1 MACRWMTNERA
12 VSGVRSARRKR
23 SAFFA
28 VAVSVLGASSAM
40 SVATPASAQA
50 QKPSPSA
57 SEELK
62 VARELFQDAY
72 KDEQEKR
79 YAQALEKFQ
88 RVAAV
93 KESASVRYRIA
104 SVIEALGRLRE
115 ARDAFRALAASK
127 STLAGAEQ
135 EVADSAAERAHA
147 LDKKVPKLVIRLQDN
162 PPADVRVTIDGA
174 PAPITTATRAI
185 ELDPGEHVILASSPT
200 SNPSETKVQ
209 LVAGTDTPVIVTLTP
224 LKTTTAPPPPP
235 PPPTRN
241 NTLAYVALGAG
252 GVLLVTGV
260 ALLLV
265 REGDISDIEA
275 ACPDGACPVG
285 KRSDLESKRDQAELF
300 GPLGVTLGVL
310 GLAAAGTGAYLLL
323 RPTPSGQDSP
333 PSSAL
338 RSRSV
343 ESRDRFPSVRIGPRP
358 VMGGAMIGASASF

>member
-1 MACRWMTNERA
+1 MACRWMMNERA

-28 VAVSVLGASSAM
+28 TALAVLGASFSM

-50 QKPSPSA
+50 QKPSSAA

-62 VARELFQDAY
+62 AARELFQDAY

-127 STLAGAEQ
+127 SGLAANEQ

-147 LDKKVPKLVIRLQDN
+147 LDKKMPKLVIRLQDN
-162 PPADVRVTIDGA
+162 PPADARVTIDGA
-174 PAPITTATRAI
+174 PAPVTSAPRTI

-209 LVAGTDTPVIVTLTP
+209 LVEGAEAPVIVTLTP
-224 LKTTTAPPPPP
+224 LVATAPPPPP
-235 PPPTRN
+235 PAAKRN

-275 ACPDGACPVG
+275 ACPGGACPVG
-285 KRSDLESKRDQAELF
+285 KRTDLESKRDQAELF
-300 GPLGVTLGVL
+300 GPLGVTLGVV

-323 RPTPSGQDSP
+323 RPAPSQDSGP
-333 PSSAL
+333 ASAV
-338 RSRSV
+338 RST
-343 ESRDRFPSVRIGPRP
+343 FPSVRIGPRP
-358 VMGGAMIGASASF
+358 VMGGAMIGASATF

>member
-1 MACRWMTNERA
+1 MGCRWMTNERT
-12 VSGVRSARRKR
+12 VSGVRSARRTR
-23 SAFFA
+23 SAF
-28 VAVSVLGASSAM
+28 VGVTLSVLGASL
-40 SVATPASAQA
+40 ATSFAPAAYAQA
-50 QKPSPSA
+50 QRPSSA
-57 SEELK
+57 PSEELK
-62 VARELFQDAY
+62 AARELFQDAY

-104 SVIEALGRLRE
+104 SVIEALGRLHD

-127 STLAGAEQ
+127 STLAPTEQ

-147 LDKKVPKLVIRLQDN
+147 LDRRMPKLVIRLQDN
-162 PPADVRVTIDGA
+162 APADVRVTIDGA
-174 PAPITTATRAI
+174 PAPVTTAVRTI

-200 SNPSETKVQ
+200 SSPSETKVQ
-209 LVAGTDTPVIVTLTP
+209 LVEGAEAQVVVTLTP
-224 LKTTTAPPPPP
+224 LKTGAPPPP

-252 GVLLVTGV
+252 GVLFVTGV
-260 ALLLV
+260 ALLVV

-275 ACPDGACPVG
+275 ACPGGACPVG

-323 RPTPSGQDSP
+323 RRAPAGQDASP
-333 PSSAL
+333 ASAL